1 MPTPGF
7 RPFGYIYN
15 RISWPTKLAWSR
27 WASSSSQKTAD
38 WELPPLLS
46 QKNKKQT
53 QKTVINKGRKKKYI
67 YNNNNNNNNNNLKK
81 TLSYLSVLK

>member
-46 QKNKKQT
+46 QKK
-53 QKTVINKGRKKKYI
+53 I
-67 YNNNNNNNNNNLKK
+67 YNNNNNNNFKK